1 MMVSDTTSGTKTY
14 SRRQSKPLD
23 LNHTEWTGKDPSV
36 SVPIDDIELGI
47 ENSEVCLAEISTDN
61 PNVWYELGYA
71 IASKREVFLLCSK
84 NERKTHFPFDEPCC
98 TDRDGNGIPPFP
110 KR

>member
-23 LNHTEWTGKDPSV
+23 LNHTEWTGIQV
-36 SVPIDDIELGI
+36 SACQLNDIELGI

-61 PNVWYELGYA
+61 PNVWYGAWLRNCE
-71 IASKREVFLLCSK
+71 
-84 NERKTHFPFDEPCC
+84 
-98 TDRDGNGIPPFP
+98 
-110 KR
+110 